1 MMHLL
6 LLERITLSNATQP
19 ATAALLS
26 GKVNTVATV
35 NTRRLASSLRVFY
48 IAFHDKVIFVN
59 VFHGKVFRCFKSL
72 AISHPYG
79 RQQIC
84 YLRNVRRSLV
94 CSYVLRTPSGNRW
107 WWLWCRS
114 REEKTH
120 ARLFRFFAI
129 TSRTERNT
137 NKSFRGHIF
146 FRCCRSLAISHQF
159 DNKSVIWMRRHKN
172 SLLSLAKKKMLVWAK
187 ILLFFQQQKSFNWY
201 LKKPVKH

>member
-84 YLRNVRRSLV
+84 YLRNVRRWYVVTFYVRHQATGDDDYDAGVRRKKHMLDFFVSL
-94 CSYVLRTPSGNRW
+94 
-107 WWLWCRS
+107 
-114 REEKTH
+114 
-120 ARLFRFFAI
+120 
-129 TSRTERNT
+129 
-137 NKSFRGHIF
+137 
-146 FRCCRSLAISHQF
+146 Q
-159 DNKSVIWMRRHKN
+159 
-172 SLLSLAKKKMLVWAK
+172 
-187 ILLFFQQQKSFNWY
+187 
-201 LKKPVKH
+201 

>member
-84 YLRNVRRSLV
+84 YLRNVRRWYVVTLYVRHQATGDDDYDAGVGRKKHMLDFFVSL
-94 CSYVLRTPSGNRW
+94 
-107 WWLWCRS
+107 
-114 REEKTH
+114 
-120 ARLFRFFAI
+120 
-129 TSRTERNT
+129 
-137 NKSFRGHIF
+137 
-146 FRCCRSLAISHQF
+146 Q
-159 DNKSVIWMRRHKN
+159 
-172 SLLSLAKKKMLVWAK
+172 
-187 ILLFFQQQKSFNWY
+187 
-201 LKKPVKH
+201 

>member
-84 YLRNVRRSLV
+84 YLRNVRRRW
-94 CSYVLRTPSGNRW
+94 YVVTLYECTPSGNRW

-129 TSRTERNT
+129 TSRNATQT
-137 NKSFRGHIF
+137 NHLEVTF
-146 FRCCRSLAISHQF
+146 F
-159 DNKSVIWMRRHKN
+159 SVV
-172 SLLSLAKKKMLVWAK
+172 AG
-187 ILLFFQQQKSFNWY
+187 
-201 LKKPVKH
+201 P